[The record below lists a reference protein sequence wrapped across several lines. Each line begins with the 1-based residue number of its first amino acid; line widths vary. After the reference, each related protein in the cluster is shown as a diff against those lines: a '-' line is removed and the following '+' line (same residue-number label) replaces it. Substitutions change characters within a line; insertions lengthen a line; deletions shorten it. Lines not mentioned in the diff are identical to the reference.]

1 MVRESQRLSKSLSSF
16 QSARAWGRLGAKS
29 PLQGGE
35 ETWRNWN
42 FTGAKLKIV
51 RIPWDFMGFKIS
63 CILIQLML
71 LVPCGIPLQF
81 AFLKPMARERFD
93 DLPFWKVV
101 HLLHSYFRLPEGI
114 PIGSERFSPRLRW
127 ICRRHNLE
135 EHICFFW
142 KTGYTSIYHIIYH
155 MAIWYHLLYIRD
167 TDWSMAQTNLS
178 HCTRSRNS
186 SPSVIGLV

>member
-29 PLQGGE
+29 TTSRWG
-35 ETWRNWN
+35 RNMK
-42 FTGAKLKIV
+42 KLELHRCKAENCQNTLGF
-51 RIPWDFMGFKIS
+51 WMGFKIS

-114 PIGSERFSPRLRW
+114 PIGSEKFSPRLRW

-135 EHICFFW
+135 EHMFFFSENRIYQYIPL
-142 KTGYTSIYHIIYH
+142 YTTWPFDIIYC
-155 MAIWYHLLYIRD
+155 I
-167 TDWSMAQTNLS
+167 
-178 HCTRSRNS
+178 
-186 SPSVIGLV
+186 